1 MSQVYSFWGSEQMVF
16 FFFFKWLYL
25 FLLLSISLI
34 EWVSHSPEAGRC
46 HRYPSPSSWVS
57 YMWWRWFCEADSVQ
71 RSSTQNL
78 IEITQFVFMNPLMK
92 VQELSLLKT
101 FGAAEREKC
110 FSLVTWEFLLI
121 QKLLKIEL

>member
-1 MSQVYSFWGSEQMVF
+1 MA
-16 FFFFKWLYL
+16 YL

-57 YMWWRWFCEADSVQ
+57 YMWWRWFCEADPVQ

-78 IEITQFVFMNPLMK
+78 IEISQFVFMNPLMK